1 MYVISS
7 RKEFWDY
14 DCVLPLNQDDM
25 IREVGPRGKQE
36 SKAIADYE
44 SEINGKKVLLLCHG
58 YNNRCKAVMRA
69 YYRIQ
74 KMQSNRI
81 KYFDVVVGYTWPGG
95 GYYSKYSTAKKRAG
109 SAVALRFVKLLE
121 TTISKCS
128 ELGVMSHSMGCM
140 ISLIAHKQLDRR
152 GIKKPNKHWQFLMA
166 ASVNDQSI
174 EAEKRYFNGTLYCDK
189 TYVFHSKK
197 DMKLGN
203 WFQVVEKHP
212 KGEERVALGYSGPK
226 NTAAISGQTKIID
239 CTSVVSGHSGYK
251 KNPEVYNYIHNELH
265 KGYPAPKCHA
275 LEQLAKP

>member
-1 MYVISS
+1 
-7 RKEFWDY
+7 
-14 DCVLPLNQDDM
+14 
-25 IREVGPRGKQE
+25 
-36 SKAIADYE
+36 
-44 SEINGKKVLLLCHG
+44 
-58 YNNRCKAVMRA
+58 
-69 YYRIQ
+69 
-74 KMQSNRI
+74 
-81 KYFDVVVGYTWPGG
+81 
-95 GYYSKYSTAKKRAG
+95 
-109 SAVALRFVKLLE
+109 
-121 TTISKCS
+121 
-128 ELGVMSHSMGCM
+128 MGCM